1 MSANSAR
8 ARLPFPTRFGLQWQ
22 VRLLL
27 VVALGMVLGA
37 TFWTQRLQRQL
48 SASAHRAVD
57 LDANQSSLA
66 SEIVRQVLLTINLE
80 NRFGLV
86 WDTPALRRKTLDEY
100 RTAQARLESLLG
112 QLATAPLSKREQRE
126 VDCWC
131 QAVRRHG
138 ESFVDFAQDVE
149 AGRLTSHEALLDNI
163 DRKDRHLHALLQAVE
178 CFSGARMAAIHAEG
192 REIKQL
198 LAVTQQW
205 LVGRAILSFVIVGV
219 AWWWFSRHVI
229 TRIKR
234 LTRTVA
240 QFGDG
245 HLQVR
250 APVTIRDELGVLN
263 HQFNAMAS
271 EIQRSLD
278 RLNQEIA
285 QHKRTTAEL
294 KKAQEAAQSASLA
307 KSEFLANVSHEIRTP
322 MTAILGFTD
331 ILLGN
336 VAHPES
342 VEAAKTIQRNGAFL
356 LEIID
361 DILDLSKIEAGK
373 LELEQVA
380 CSPRQILADVLALM
394 RVRAD
399 AKGLGLEVAY
409 EGPLPATVVTD
420 PTRLRQI
427 LVNLVGNAIKFTETG
442 SVRVVVQLIEG
453 GRGQPML
460 RFDVIDT
467 GIGINGDRVAKLFTP
482 FTQGDSSMHRRYGG
496 SGLGLTISKR
506 LAEMLGGTITVAS
519 QPGVGSTFSAT
530 ITPGSLDHMPLL
542 AEVEH
547 ARETPASATVPPRTP
562 TRLHGRVLLVED
574 GPDNQRLI
582 SFLLKKAGAEVTLAE
597 NGKVALEKALSV
609 FPRWRRRHTDQLEE
623 FDVILMDMQMPVMDG
638 YEATRRLR
646 SAGYRG
652 PIIALTAHAMTDDRQ
667 KCLDAGCDDYITKP
681 VNREQLLTVLAASL
695 ARLEAAAD
703 DHDEGAG
710 EDSLELA
717 SEWDS

>member
-1 MSANSAR
+1 
-8 ARLPFPTRFGLQWQ
+8 
-22 VRLLL
+22 
-27 VVALGMVLGA
+27 
-37 TFWTQRLQRQL
+37 
-48 SASAHRAVD
+48 
-57 LDANQSSLA
+57 
-66 SEIVRQVLLTINLE
+66 
-80 NRFGLV
+80 
-86 WDTPALRRKTLDEY
+86 
-100 RTAQARLESLLG
+100 
-112 QLATAPLSKREQRE
+112 
-126 VDCWC
+126 
-131 QAVRRHG
+131 
-138 ESFVDFAQDVE
+138 
-149 AGRLTSHEALLDNI
+149 
-163 DRKDRHLHALLQAVE
+163 
-178 CFSGARMAAIHAEG
+178 
-192 REIKQL
+192 
-198 LAVTQQW
+198 
-205 LVGRAILSFVIVGV
+205 
-219 AWWWFSRHVI
+219 
-229 TRIKR
+229 
-234 LTRTVA
+234 
-240 QFGDG
+240 
-245 HLQVR
+245 
-250 APVTIRDELGVLN
+250 
-263 HQFNAMAS
+263 
-271 EIQRSLD
+271 
-278 RLNQEIA
+278 
-285 QHKRTTAEL
+285 
-294 KKAQEAAQSASLA
+294 
-307 KSEFLANVSHEIRTP
+307 

-380 CSPRQILADVLALM
+380 CSPRQILADVLVLM